1 MCILRVK
8 GVESMLGTL
17 INTGAIIVGAVLG
30 LLMGKKLPQRLGDAV
45 IQGFSLLVIF
55 LGVSGAMA
63 MQNAIVVILSIAIG
77 TLIGEAIDIQKHM
90 EHFAERIQQR
100 FGSEENNVATGM
112 ITATLLFC
120 TGAMAILGALQGGLQ
135 GDHTMLMTKAV
146 IDLISAIFLAASL
159 GIGVLLSAA
168 AVLVYQGSIVLLAM
182 LVGPFLST
190 AVVTEMGA
198 VGSLLLI
205 GLGLNILGASKLRLM
220 NYIPAIFL
228 PILLLPLLG

>member
-1 MCILRVK
+1 
-8 GVESMLGTL
+8 MLGTL

>member
-1 MCILRVK
+1 
-8 GVESMLGTL
+8 MLGTL

-77 TLIGEAIDIQKHM
+77 TLIGESIDIQKHM